1 MIAHMCRYM
10 VLYHVLFRPRRS
22 EERLNKIDTKDN
34 IQVYRWL
41 EVLIR

>member
-10 VLYHVLFRPRRS
+10 VFIPCIIRPRRS